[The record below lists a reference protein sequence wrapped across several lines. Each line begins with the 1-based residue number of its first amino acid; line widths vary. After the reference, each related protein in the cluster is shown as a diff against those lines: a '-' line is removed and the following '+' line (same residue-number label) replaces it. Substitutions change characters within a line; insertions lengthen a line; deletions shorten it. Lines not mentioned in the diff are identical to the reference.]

1 MHNRFNLFW
10 KMYKLVNSE
19 ISWNIKR
26 TKDQRYYNIKRI
38 WGEEYCWVIDL
49 FNETE
54 TLRIHKRSN
63 LQRIYRPD
71 CLY

>member
-38 WGEEYCWVIDL
+38 WGEEYCW
-49 FNETE
+49 
-54 TLRIHKRSN
+54 
-63 LQRIYRPD
+63 
-71 CLY
+71 